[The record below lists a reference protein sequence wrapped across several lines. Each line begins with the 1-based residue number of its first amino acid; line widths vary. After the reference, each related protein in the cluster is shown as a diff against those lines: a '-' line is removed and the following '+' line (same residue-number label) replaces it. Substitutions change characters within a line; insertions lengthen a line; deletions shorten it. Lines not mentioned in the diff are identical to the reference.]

1 VIGAPVGS
9 PFVPTTLK
17 NRTTQSRTYI
27 LHAGPHVAELM
38 PVRRQDV
45 AVESF
50 DPETGAR
57 SVQTKARRLPE
68 SITLLPKGTPGSPD
82 PSVAADLPNSVLH
95 CPDVQ
100 RDMRLGFLDV
110 ITTQDAEPAKPPTP
124 EGNGNG
130 NTPPT
135 GNTPPVTTENQQS
148 DSAPPASPTNDTS
161 GRKGGRKET

>member
-1 VIGAPVGS
+1 M
-9 PFVPTTLK
+9 PTTLK
-17 NRTTQSRTYI
+17 NRTKQSRTYI

-45 AVESF
+45 AVERF

-68 SITLLPKGTPGSPD
+68 SITLLPKGTPGTPD
-82 PSVAADLPNSVLH
+82 PSIAEGLPNSVLH

-110 ITTQDAEPAKPPTP
+110 ITTQDAEPAKPPPPTGGQGP
-124 EGNGNG
+124 EPGLQS
-130 NTPPT
+130 NTPP
-135 GNTPPVTTENQQS
+135 QQS
-148 DSAPPASPTNDTS
+148 DSAPSASPTNDTS